1 MDGVLDSLRRAGAR
15 KPILV
20 VLKELPT
27 HLDGNEMD
35 AGLMPVSGLSE
46 HDATWCL
53 LCSQQGG
60 SGLAMTVAESRAAGP
75 EIRGKENPET
85 APDGPN
91 NLLWEQIVGGSP
103 LY

>member
-35 AGLMPVSGLSE
+35 AGLMPVRGLCE

-91 NLLWEQIVGGSP
+91 NLL
-103 LY
+103 